1 MADTSVALATHN
13 MKLVSSKIISRLCYI
28 VDKTSLRPTPTL
40 EKHKHWDEIAILA
53 RSEMSLKTRLCF

>member
-1 MADTSVALATHN
+1 MADTSVSLSAHN
-13 MKLVSSKIISRLCYI
+13 IKLVSSKLINRLCHV

-53 RSEMSLKTRLCF
+53 R